1 MRKIIKQ
8 SSISVFLYYVGK
20 IIGFLNKVYL
30 LPLVLVSSNLGLFLG
45 VNALAHVL
53 ARFSLRKS
61 IIRYSMYW
69 RGDKQKKGA
78 FLGWVFVATTLVYVF
93 IVVLFLV
100 FKNAL
105 ISFFNKNSPELIIY
119 LPLGFVLGYLIVFNI
134 TLKAWYT
141 TLGRVVYP
149 NFLQHIILQSLI
161 SLVILLHYFEILSFR
176 GLLLGMILPY
186 TINAFLL
193 IAYLWHIGELYIN
206 FDCCYFDR
214 AFIYSFGVY
223 SLFMLMGSSMALIVV
238 RMDILMVLGMCGKH
252 KAGIYGTV
260 ASIAMLLEVLNR
272 VAKQTTSPLFVEML
286 VSKNYDRLAISYKK
300 YTLYQFFFSSVLFS
314 LLYANHSYL
323 LYALP
328 TEAINVS
335 KQIFLLLTI
344 GELIQNLFNTSY
356 TILLLSKYFKLSIF
370 AFLVLFLG
378 LVANYF
384 MIGRWGLVGAAGAT
398 FGSLLVSGLF
408 TCWVIWY
415 KLGIH
420 PFSMRLAIV
429 GLVTFGVL
437 VVQSL
442 LPIMSLWWANVGLR
456 ICFITAVYVFFAWY
470 GLVLPTATSK

>member
-1 MRKIIKQ
+1 MRKIIRQ

-20 IIGFLNKVYL
+20 IVGFLNKVYL
-30 LPLVLVSSNLGLFLG
+30 LPLVLGSSNLGLFLG

-53 ARFSLRKS
+53 ARFSLRQS
-61 IIRYSMYW
+61 IIRYFMYL
-69 RGDKQKKGA
+69 GSDKQKKGA
-78 FLGWVFVATTLVYVF
+78 FWGWVFVATTLVYMF
-93 IVVLFLV
+93 IIILFLV

-105 ISFFNKNSPELIIY
+105 ISFFSKNSPELITY
-119 LPLGFVLGYLIVFNI
+119 LPLSFVLGYLMVFNI

-141 TLGRVVYP
+141 TLRQVVYP

-161 SLVILLHYFEILSFR
+161 SLVIFLHYFEILSFR

-186 TINAFLL
+186 TINIFLL

-206 FDCCYFDR
+206 FDYRYFDR

-223 SLFMLMGSSMALIVV
+223 SLFMLGNSMALIAV
-238 RMDILMVLGMCGKH
+238 RMDILMVLGICGKC
-252 KAGIYGTV
+252 KTAIYGTV
-260 ASIAMLLEVLNR
+260 ASIALLLEIPNR
-272 VAKQTTSPLFVEML
+272 VARQTTSPLFVEML

-300 YTLYQFFFSSVLFS
+300 YTLYQFFFGSVLFS
-314 LLYANHSYL
+314 LLYANLPYL

-335 KQIFLLLTI
+335 KQIFLLLAI

-356 TILLLSKYFKLSIF
+356 IILVLSNYFKLSIF
-370 AFLVLFLG
+370 TSLVLFLG

-384 MIGRWGLVGAAGAT
+384 MIDKWGVVGAAGT
-398 FGSLLVSGLF
+398 TLGSLLVSGLF

-437 VVQSL
+437 VVQSQ
-442 LPIMSLWWANVGLR
+442 LPVMSLWWANVGLYV
-456 ICFITAVYVFFAWY
+456 CFITAVYIFFAWY
-470 GLVLPTATSK
+470 GLVLPTDTSK